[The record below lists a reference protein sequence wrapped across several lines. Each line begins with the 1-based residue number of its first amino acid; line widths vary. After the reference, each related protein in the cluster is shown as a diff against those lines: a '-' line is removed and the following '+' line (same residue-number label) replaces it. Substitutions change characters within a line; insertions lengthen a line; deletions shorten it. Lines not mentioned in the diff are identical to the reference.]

1 MRTFHIGGVAGADI
15 TQGLP
20 RVDEI
25 FEVRT
30 PKTKAVIAEFNGVIH
45 EVENTKKQKII
56 KVAKVDVGKN
66 AKIKDSDI
74 KKYTIPAVMNV
85 KVEEGD
91 LVTIGQVLSEGHID
105 LKKLFKISG
114 REAIQRYIIKEVQ
127 EIYQTQGEGIN
138 DKHIEIIIRQMI
150 SRVRVISPGDTTLL
164 NGDIVEYERFVE
176 VNEKAAKAGK
186 EEAKGERMILG
197 ISKVA
202 LSTDSFLSAA
212 SFQET
217 AKVLIDAA
225 TQGKVDNLKG
235 LKENVIIGRLIP
247 AGTGYQ
253 ADEAE
258 AGNVEGEEMARVAEE
273 KK

>member
-1 MRTFHIGGVAGADI
+1 
-15 TQGLP
+15 
-20 RVDEI
+20 
-25 FEVRT
+25 
-30 PKTKAVIAEFNGVIH
+30 
-45 EVENTKKQKII
+45 
-56 KVAKVDVGKN
+56 
-66 AKIKDSDI
+66 
-74 KKYTIPAVMNV
+74 MNV

-91 LVTIGQVLSEGHID
+91 LVTKGQVLSEGHID

-114 REAIQRYIIKEVQ
+114 QEAVQRYIIKEVQ

-150 SRVRVISPGDTTLL
+150 SRVRVIHPGDTNLL
-164 NGDIVEYERFVE
+164 TGDIVEYEKFME
-176 VNEKAAKAGK
+176 VNAKAAKEGK

-225 TQGKVDNLKG
+225 TQGKVDQLKG

-247 AGTGYQ
+247 AGTGF
-253 ADEAE
+253 EAQK
-258 AGNVEGEEMARVAEE
+258 E
-273 KK
+273 K